1 MNKKILSV
9 VLVLA
14 IASMSCQ
21 MLVPDSKPKDL
32 VGGDVTR
39 VSNNLPVY
47 DPAAPPTEAPPSPGA
62 AALQE
67 LVKLDPNVAELVSSV
82 EAAESAGLAA
92 LIAQMKEENNI
103 SSRFDLPAIANL
115 PSLNSPLPATAN
127 LIVQPVSYNPAGAF
141 QRSTD
146 NAHTVSLLITLT
158 SGLSDILNPNMPR
171 GAGVAGS
178 LTETKDGTAATM
190 SLDIG
195 LNEDGSSK
203 FNLGMQTETTKNGLT
218 GKTVFAAGVEGLR
231 CPDAN
236 GKVSFTAK
244 VRLGAD
250 AGGVAYDQ
258 DLTAQVTAEV
268 DDQAQIINSKV
279 DVLQGTRQVKDGRQ
293 VYVESGVTWTFK
305 GPKFDDPKESNLHAV
320 RISQQA
326 TLSDSRT
333 LSGDGHE
340 AALTVGLSALKMAE
354 LNWQTGGCIKIEAPE
369 PGKVQPA
376 SETAI
381 PVKIMHRLNG
391 GEVSANVK
399 AEVSGGKNISPDTL
413 AKTPGT
419 LTYTAPDEK
428 GQSAVITLTATSKR
442 GKATLKLFA
451 NTGGNAYHISG
462 TIDEASMDGVTCD
475 ASQPFTIGGTLQFSF
490 TPASPTAGT
499 YTYTGPYEANG
510 KGPYVINGDGTMLI
524 EGTGCILSYCA
535 TYSHIWTAAPLD
547 SCP

>member
-1 MNKKILSV
+1 MNKKILTV

-14 IASMSCQ
+14 IASMACQ
-21 MLVPDSKPKDL
+21 MLAPDSKPKDL
-32 VGGDVTR
+32 VSGDVTQI
-39 VSNNLPVY
+39 STNLPVY
-47 DPAAPPTEAPPSPGA
+47 DPAAAPAEAPSPGA

-67 LVKLDPNVAELVSSV
+67 LAKLDPNVAELASSV
-82 EAAESAGLAA
+82 EAAEHAGLAA
-92 LIAQMKEENNI
+92 LIAQMKEENDI
-103 SSRFDLPAIANL
+103 SSRFDYPAAASLPL
-115 PSLNSPLPATAN
+115 LNSPLPATAH
-127 LIVQPVSYNPAGAF
+127 LIVQPVSYHRASAF
-141 QRSTD
+141 QSSTD
-146 NAHTVSLLITLT
+146 TAHTVSLLIALT
-158 SGLSDILNPNMPR
+158 SGLSDIFNPNIPP
-171 GAGVAGS
+171 GAGVSGS
-178 LTETKDGTAATM
+178 HTETEAGTAATM

-195 LNEDGSSK
+195 LNTDGSSK

-231 CPDAN
+231 CPDAS

-250 AGGVAYDQ
+250 SGSAAVDQ

-268 DDQAQIINSKV
+268 DDQAQIVNSKV
-279 DVLQGTRQVKDGRQ
+279 DVVQGTRQVKDGRQ
-293 VYVESGVTWTFK
+293 VYVESGETWTFK
-305 GPKFDDPKESNLHAV
+305 GPNFDDGQESNLHAV

-326 TLSDSRT
+326 TLSDSQT
-333 LSGDGHE
+333 LSHDGHT
-340 AALTVGLSALKMAE
+340 AAVYMGLSALKMAE
-354 LNWQTGGCIKIEAPE
+354 SNWQGGGCIKIEAPE
-369 PGKVQPA
+369 PGKVDPA

-381 PVKIMHRLNG
+381 PVKVIHRLG
-391 GEVSANVK
+391 GDEVSANVK
-399 AEVSGGKNISPDTL
+399 AEISGGKNISPDTL

-428 GQSAVITLTATSKR
+428 GQSAAITLTATSKR

-462 TIDEASMDGVTCD
+462 TLDEASMDGVTCD

-510 KGPYVINGDGTMLI
+510 KGPYVINADGTMLI
-524 EGTGCILSYCA
+524 EGTGCVMGGYCA
-535 TYSHIWTAAPLD
+535 TYSHIWTAAPLN
-547 SCP
+547 SCQ